1 MAVLTPVQRARVRRV
16 EALIRVAAPALDL
29 LLFAGDRLSRV
40 AGRNQIDPEPARRP
54 GARRQCAHADRR
66 ATRADRLT
74 MAAATTEDVL
84 RWEARQAPRAA
95 AAAAASAVL
104 VIGSGI
110 ATAALFNDAPTS
122 GLVDSLAR
130 AGRAGGVGDLPSL
143 RTPYYEFYDD
153 RAGTVL
159 LTAVARGLG
168 FVAVAFMLV
177 YLGLAVQN
185 RSEGFRR
192 MWIYVSLA
200 GGLLGAI
207 ATIMFTIGTSAEISS
222 FLDGPRTVDRAAD
235 IGDSSVLVTA
245 QLIGIPGTQAIGLA
259 SLALGL
265 GWVVI
270 CLNAMRVG
278 LLTRFMGVLGII
290 CGALIVLPIL
300 SPLPIVQT
308 FWLGAMALLLLGRW
322 PNGLPPA
329 WSTGEATPWPSQQE
343 RARGARRR
351 GCRARAGARSGA
363 RDRRRRRP
371 RSPVFPEEEA

>member
-1 MAVLTPVQRARVRRV
+1 MAV
-16 EALIRVAAPALDL
+16 
-29 LLFAGDRLSRV
+29 
-40 AGRNQIDPEPARRP
+40 
-54 GARRQCAHADRR
+54 
-66 ATRADRLT
+66 ATR
-74 MAAATTEDVL
+74 EDVL

-95 AAAAASAVL
+95 AAAAAAAVL

-110 ATAALFNDAPTS
+110 ATAVLFNNAPVT
-122 GLVDSLAR
+122 GFVDSLVR
-130 AGRAGGVGDLPSL
+130 AGTPGGVGRLPSL
-143 RTPYYEFYDD
+143 RALYYEFYDE
-153 RAGTVL
+153 RAGSVL
-159 LTAVARGLG
+159 LTAFGRGVG

-177 YLGLAVQN
+177 YLGLAVRN

-207 ATIMFTIGTSAEISS
+207 ATILFTVGTSAEISN

-235 IGDSSVLVTA
+235 IGDSSILVTA
-245 QLIGIPGTQAIGLA
+245 QLIGIPGTQAIGIA

-322 PNGLPPA
+322 PNGVPAA
-329 WSTGEATPWPSQQE
+329 WSTGKALPWPSQQQVRE
-343 RARGARRR
+343 QRAAAKRGAEPEPEPVAAPEPGTGDDRPHPASRKKKRKRRT
-351 GCRARAGARSGA
+351 
-363 RDRRRRRP
+363 
-371 RSPVFPEEEA
+371 

>member
-1 MAVLTPVQRARVRRV
+1 VD
-16 EALIRVAAPALDL
+16 EA
-29 LLFAGDRLSRV
+29 S
-40 AGRNQIDPEPARRP
+40 
-54 GARRQCAHADRR
+54 
-66 ATRADRLT
+66 
-74 MAAATTEDVL
+74 TEDVI
-84 RWEARQAPRAA
+84 RWEARQGPRAA
-95 AAAAASAVL
+95 IAAAVSAVL

-110 ATAALFNDAPTS
+110 ATAAVFNNAPAS
-122 GLVDSLAR
+122 GIADSLAR
-130 AGRAGGVGDLPSL
+130 AGRAGGIGDLPSL
-143 RTPYYEFYDD
+143 RVPYFEFYDD

-168 FVAVAFMLV
+168 FIAVAFMLV
-177 YLGLAVQN
+177 YLGLAVRN
-185 RSEGFRR
+185 RSQAFRR
-192 MWIYVSLA
+192 LWIYVALA

-207 ATIMFTIGTSAEISS
+207 ATIMFTIGTSAEISN

-235 IGDSSVLVTA
+235 IGDSPVLVTA

-308 FWLGAMALLLLGRW
+308 FWLGAMALLLAGRW

-329 WSTGEATPWPSQQE
+329 WVTGEAQPWPSQQE
-343 RARGARRR
+343 ARE
-351 GCRARAGARSGA
+351 ARAARTRGPKAAEPEPDPEPQTASGDGRA
-363 RDRRRRRP
+363 HPSSRKKKRKRR
-371 RSPVFPEEEA
+371 A

>member
-1 MAVLTPVQRARVRRV
+1 MA
-16 EALIRVAAPALDL
+16 
-29 LLFAGDRLSRV
+29 
-40 AGRNQIDPEPARRP
+40 EP
-54 GARRQCAHADRR
+54 
-66 ATRADRLT
+66 
-74 MAAATTEDVL
+74 TTEDVL
-84 RWEARQAPRAA
+84 RWEARQGPRAA
-95 AAAAASAVL
+95 AAALASAVL

-110 ATAALFNDAPTS
+110 ATAALFNDAPVT
-122 GLVDSLAR
+122 GVADSLAR
-130 AGRAGGVGDLPSL
+130 AGQAGGVGDLPSL
-143 RTPYYEFYDD
+143 RTPYYEFYDE
-153 RAGTVL
+153 RAGAVL
-159 LTAVARGLG
+159 LTALARGIG

-177 YLGLAVQN
+177 YLGLAVRN
-185 RSEGFRR
+185 RSAAFRR

-200 GGLLGAI
+200 GGVLGAI
-207 ATIMFTIGTSAEISS
+207 ATIMFTIGTSSEISS
-222 FLDGPRTVDRAAD
+222 FLDGQRSVDRAAD
-235 IGDSSVLVTA
+235 IGDSNLLVTA

-329 WSTGEATPWPSQQE
+329 WSTGEAQPWPSQQAVRE
-343 RARGARRR
+343 ARRR
-351 GCRARAGARSGA
+351 GAAPVPEPEPAPEPATGAADGRAHPSSNKRKKRKK
-363 RDRRRRRP
+363 RT
-371 RSPVFPEEEA
+371 

>member
-1 MAVLTPVQRARVRRV
+1 MA
-16 EALIRVAAPALDL
+16 EATIA
-29 LLFAGDRLSRV
+29 
-40 AGRNQIDPEPARRP
+40 EP
-54 GARRQCAHADRR
+54 
-66 ATRADRLT
+66 
-74 MAAATTEDVL
+74 TTEDVL

-95 AAAAASAVL
+95 AAAAASALL
-104 VIGSGI
+104 VIGSGV
-110 ATAALFNDAPTS
+110 ATAALFNNAPTA

-130 AGRAGGVGDLPSL
+130 AGRPGGVGELTSL

-153 RAGTVL
+153 RAATVL

-177 YLGLAVQN
+177 YLGLAVRN

-200 GGLLGAI
+200 GGVLGAI
-207 ATIMFTIGTSAEISS
+207 ATILFTLGTSSEIGS
-222 FLDGPRTVDRAAD
+222 FLDGAHTVDRAGD
-235 IGDSSVLVTA
+235 IGDSSILVTA

-322 PNGLPPA
+322 PNGVPPA
-329 WSTGEATPWPSQQE
+329 WSTGEALPWPTQQQ
-343 RARGARRR
+343 AREARDAQRR
-351 GCRARAGARSGA
+351 GVDPEPDPEPATPAGDGPAHPSSRKKK
-363 RDRRRRRP
+363 RKRRT
-371 RSPVFPEEEA
+371 

>member
-1 MAVLTPVQRARVRRV
+1 
-16 EALIRVAAPALDL
+16 VA
-29 LLFAGDRLSRV
+29 
-40 AGRNQIDPEPARRP
+40 EPS
-54 GARRQCAHADRR
+54 
-66 ATRADRLT
+66 
-74 MAAATTEDVL
+74 TEDVL
-84 RWEARQAPRAA
+84 RWEARQGPRAA
-95 AAAAASAVL
+95 AAAVVSAVF

-110 ATAALFNDAPTS
+110 ATAAVFNNAPTS
-122 GLVDSLAR
+122 GLAESLER
-130 AGRAGGVGDLPSL
+130 AGRPGGIGSLPSL
-143 RTPYYEFYDD
+143 RTPYFEFYDD

-159 LTAVARGLG
+159 LTALARGIG

-177 YLGLAVQN
+177 YLGLAVRN
-185 RSEGFRR
+185 RSAGFRR
-192 MWIYVSLA
+192 MWIYVALA

-207 ATIMFTIGTSAEISS
+207 ATIMFTIGTSAEISN
-222 FLDGPRTVDRAAD
+222 FLDGPRTVDRAGD

-270 CLNAMRVG
+270 CLNAMRIG

-308 FWLGAMALLLLGRW
+308 FWLGAMALLLAGRW
-322 PNGLPPA
+322 PGGLPPA

-343 RARGARRR
+343 LRAARRR
-351 GCRARAGARSGA
+351 GAEPEPEPETRAGDNRAHPSSRKKK
-363 RDRRRRRP
+363 RKRR
-371 RSPVFPEEEA
+371 A

>member
-1 MAVLTPVQRARVRRV
+1 MA
-16 EALIRVAAPALDL
+16 
-29 LLFAGDRLSRV
+29 
-40 AGRNQIDPEPARRP
+40 EP
-54 GARRQCAHADRR
+54 
-66 ATRADRLT
+66 
-74 MAAATTEDVL
+74 TTEDVL
-84 RWEARQAPRAA
+84 RWEARQGPRAA
-95 AAAAASAVL
+95 IAALASAVL

-110 ATAALFNDAPTS
+110 ATAALFNDAPVT
-122 GLVDSLAR
+122 GAVDSLAR
-130 AGRAGGVGDLPSL
+130 AGASGGVGDLPSL

-153 RAGTVL
+153 RAASVL
-159 LTAVARGLG
+159 LTAVARGIG

-177 YLGLAVQN
+177 YLGLAVRN
-185 RSEGFRR
+185 RSAAFRR
-192 MWIYVSLA
+192 MWVYVALA
-200 GGLLGAI
+200 GGVLGAI

-222 FLDGPRTVDRAAD
+222 FLDGPRTVDRAGD

-245 QLIGIPGTQAIGLA
+245 QLIGIPGTQAIGLS

-329 WSTGEATPWPSQQE
+329 WSTGEAVPWPSQQE
-343 RARGARRR
+343 LREARRR
-351 GCRARAGARSGA
+351 GAAPEPEPEPEPVTNGTDGRAHPSSNKRKKRKK
-363 RDRRRRRP
+363 RN
-371 RSPVFPEEEA
+371 

>member
-1 MAVLTPVQRARVRRV
+1 MA
-16 EALIRVAAPALDL
+16 
-29 LLFAGDRLSRV
+29 
-40 AGRNQIDPEPARRP
+40 EPSN
-54 GARRQCAHADRR
+54 
-66 ATRADRLT
+66 
-74 MAAATTEDVL
+74 EDVL
-84 RWEARQAPRAA
+84 RWESRQGPRAA

-110 ATAALFNDAPTS
+110 ATAAVFNNAPTA
-122 GLVDSLAR
+122 GLLDSLER
-130 AGRAGGVGDLPSL
+130 AGRPGGVGPLPSL

-159 LTAVARGLG
+159 LTALARGIG

-177 YLGLAVQN
+177 YLGLAVRN

-192 MWIYVSLA
+192 MWIYVALA
-200 GGLLGAI
+200 GGLLGAV
-207 ATIMFTIGTSAEISS
+207 ATIMFTIGTSAEIST
-222 FLDGPRTVDRAAD
+222 FVTGAHTVDRAAD

-308 FWLGAMALLLLGRW
+308 FWLGAMAMLLLGRW
-322 PNGLPPA
+322 PNGVPPA
-329 WSTGEATPWPSQQE
+329 WVTGEAQPWPSQQE
-343 RARGARRR
+343 AREARNAQRR
-351 GCRARAGARSGA
+351 GSEPDPEPDPEPVRPTGDARVHPSARKKKRKRRA
-363 RDRRRRRP
+363 
-371 RSPVFPEEEA
+371 

>member
-1 MAVLTPVQRARVRRV
+1 VA
-16 EALIRVAAPALDL
+16 EASTD
-29 LLFAGDRLSRV
+29 
-40 AGRNQIDPEPARRP
+40 
-54 GARRQCAHADRR
+54 
-66 ATRADRLT
+66 
-74 MAAATTEDVL
+74 DVL
-84 RWEARQAPRAA
+84 RWEARQGPRAA
-95 AAAAASAVL
+95 IAAALSAIF

-110 ATAALFNDAPTS
+110 ATAAVFNDSPAA
-122 GLVDSLAR
+122 GLAESLER
-130 AGRAGGVGDLPSL
+130 AGESEDIGSLPSL
-143 RTPYYEFYDD
+143 RVPYFEFYDD

-159 LTAVARGLG
+159 LTALARGIG

-177 YLGLAVQN
+177 YLGLAVRN
-185 RSEGFRR
+185 RSQAFRKL
-192 MWIYVSLA
+192 WIYIALA
-200 GGLLGAI
+200 GGVLGAI
-207 ATIMFTIGTSAEISS
+207 ATVLFTIGTSSEIAN
-222 FLDGPRTVDRAAD
+222 FLDGPRTVDRAQD

-308 FWLGAMALLLLGRW
+308 FWLGAMALLLAGRW

-329 WSTGEATPWPSQQE
+329 WVTGEAQPWPTQQQARDA
-343 RARGARRR
+343 RAARSRGAEPEPEPDPEPT
-351 GCRARAGARSGA
+351 ARSADGRA
-363 RDRRRRRP
+363 HPSSRKKKRKRR
-371 RSPVFPEEEA
+371 A